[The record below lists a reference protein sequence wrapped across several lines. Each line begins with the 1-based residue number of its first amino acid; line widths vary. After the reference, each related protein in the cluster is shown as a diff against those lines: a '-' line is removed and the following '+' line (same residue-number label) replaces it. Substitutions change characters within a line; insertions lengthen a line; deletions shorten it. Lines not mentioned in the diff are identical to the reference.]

1 MKGSVLYVAYP
12 LLPVTEESCGGAEQV
27 LSVTERGMLSR
38 GWRTCLA
45 AAQGS
50 CPAGE
55 SFSTGAPADA
65 TDLFEA
71 RDAEQSR
78 RILVMLH
85 RDAYRFDLI
94 HDMSGSFWRYADE
107 IELPVLATLHLPR
120 SFYPRELF
128 ADIPANVFFN
138 CVSESQARGFADLP
152 RMLGV
157 VENGIELG
165 RLRLSSRR
173 DGYLLWMGR
182 ICEEKGTH
190 LALEVAERCGSL
202 IAIAGQVYPFSYHQQ
217 YFDREVAPRLAR
229 LGLRARLLHQL
240 SLDNKVTLLRRARAL
255 LLPTLA
261 EETSSLAA
269 MEAMACGTP
278 VIAFRRGAVPEIVD
292 DGVTGILVDSV
303 EEMAQAVVLA
313 EQIDPAACRARVERH
328 YSAARMVDEYER
340 LYSSALGRWRP
351 AAARAA

>member
-12 LLPVTEESCGGAEQV
+12 LLPMTEESCGGAEQV
-27 LSVTERGMLSR
+27 LGVTEREMRSR

-50 CPAGE
+50 SPAGE
-55 SFSTGAPADA
+55 LFSTGAPAGAPDR
-65 TDLFEA
+65 FEQ
-71 RDAEQSR
+71 RDAEQNR
-78 RILVMLH
+78 RIIAMLR

-94 HDMSGSFWRYADE
+94 HDMSGRFWRYADE
-107 IELPVLATLHLPR
+107 VELPVLATLHLPR

-128 ADIPANVFFN
+128 NDIPRNVSFN
-138 CVSESQARGFADLP
+138 CVSESQARSFSDLP
-152 RMLGV
+152 RTMGV
-157 VENGIELG
+157 VQNGVEL
-165 RLRLSSRR
+165 SRFRFSKSR

-190 LALEVAERCGSL
+190 LALEVAERAGSL
-202 IAIAGQVYPFSYHQQ
+202 VVLAGQVYPFSYHQQ
-217 YFDREVAPRLAR
+217 YFEREVAPRLER
-229 LGLRARLLHQL
+229 LGSRARLLHQL
-240 SLDNKVTLLRRARAL
+240 SLDNKVALLRRARAL

-261 EETSSLAA
+261 QETSSLVA

-278 VIAFRRGAVPEIVD
+278 VIAFRRGAVPEIVE
-292 DGVTGILVDSV
+292 DGVTGFLVDSV

-313 EQIDPAACRARVERH
+313 EQIDPAACRARVEKL
-328 YSAARMVDEYER
+328 YSAARMVDDYER
-340 LYSSALGRWRP
+340 MYSSVLDRWQP